1 MEDGR
6 LVRVEGMKDAP
17 LNKGTLC
24 AKAYGLAQWLYSPQ
38 RLTHPLRRVGK
49 KGEGK
54 FERISWDEALDTVA
68 AKLAENKEKYGAR
81 SLAVLSPQARSYKEY
96 VLRFLLDYG
105 SPNYG
110 HSGICFVQ
118 RAFGMAHTL
127 GRFDF
132 HTTSDFEHADV
143 IVVWGA
149 NPVNAFTAMGLLRRL
164 LAARERGAKLIA
176 IKPEMQPDA
185 AMADIWLPVRPGT
198 DARSRLPC
206 CTSSSTERL
215 YDEEFVA
222 DWCYGFN
229 KLVPHLQG
237 TRPSGR
243 SRSPGFRRSRSAKSP
258 ASTPTPEQPASS
270 PATPSTR
277 WPPPTTRCA
286 PSPS

>member
-1 MEDGR
+1 MSETMIPTICALCGPGPGCGIECYVEDGR

-24 AKAYGLAQWLYSPQ
+24 AKAYGSAQWLYSPQ

-68 AKLAENKEKYGAR
+68 AKLTEQKEKYGAR
-81 SLAVLSPQARSYKEY
+81 SLAVLSPQARSCKEY
-96 VLRFLLDYG
+96 VLRFLHDHG
-105 SPNYG
+105 SPNSG

-132 HTTSDFEHADV
+132 HTSSDFEHADV

-164 LAARERGAKLIA
+164 LAARERGAKLVV
-176 IKPEMQPDA
+176 IKPEMQADA
-185 AMADIWLPVRPGT
+185 AKADIWLPIRPGT
-198 DARSRLPC
+198 DDALALAMLHVIV
-206 CTSSSTERL
+206 TERL
-215 YDEEFVA
+215 
-222 DWCYGFN
+222 
-229 KLVPHLQG
+229 
-237 TRPSGR
+237 
-243 SRSPGFRRSRSAKSP
+243 
-258 ASTPTPEQPASS
+258 
-270 PATPSTR
+270 
-277 WPPPTTRCA
+277 
-286 PSPS
+286 